1 MKRVNKILRWA
12 LRVAICLLLMALL
25 SPALLYVPFIQDVI
39 KNFAISKASE
49 ATGWNISLN
58 KILLKFP
65 LNVSLDSLVIA
76 TSPTDTMIAAGNLTL
91 SVKPLPLLRKELA
104 IEGAQLSGGS
114 YHLLS
119 EDESID
125 IKVAVDRCR
134 FGVTL
139 IDLNNNAIIA
149 TDASLS
155 GGQIALLSYPEK
167 SVVKED
173 TTAAAPWLIKA
184 ASIKLHDVSYS
195 MQMLPYIESLDA
207 HVADAV
213 LSDGVVD
220 MQRYAIDAR
229 HLSISGLDCRYIY
242 PDTVIAPADS
252 IPVTDGTVPWTVT
265 GKSVSLTDAHA
276 VYALSGHSPLNGLD
290 TAAPPCACLSPA
302 SLPANVA
309 DLPSSRLTASSR
321 WTALTLPLPI

>member
-1 MKRVNKILRWA
+1 M
-12 LRVAICLLLMALL
+12 
-25 SPALLYVPFIQDVI
+25 
-39 KNFAISKASE
+39 
-49 ATGWNISLN
+49 
-58 KILLKFP
+58 
-65 LNVSLDSLVIA
+65 
-76 TSPTDTMIAAGNLTL
+76 

-104 IEGAQLSGGS
+104 IEGAELSGGS

-125 IKVAVDRCR
+125 IKVAVDGCR

-229 HLSISGLDCRYIY
+229 HLGISGLDCRYIY

-290 TAAPPCACLSPA
+290 MEYIEADSITEDATFVDDLGADSLDIFQIIMGIEDTFITVAPLCACLSPA
-302 SLPANVA
+302 LPPASVA

-321 WTALTLPLPI
+321 WIALALPLPT